1 MKKTVV
7 FAAFCVFFCFVF
19 NFFAFSQTVAFVSL
33 ENCSKQLNAKVY
45 WDTLSGSGILE
56 KDGHQIQFRTE
67 NQIVIFDFNAFELLD
82 APKNINGTVFFTK
95 TFVNRIE
102 EYFAEAKNK
111 DLQIAKEKAEN
122 EKKLSQN
129 LTTKENKS
137 SEEII
142 STGELFKIGAILID
156 PGHGGKDTGAV
167 GYYTNSKGK
176 KTEIR
181 EKDVVLE
188 IGTELYKKLKKD
200 FPDKRIYLSRS
211 DDSTMSLDERVELA
225 NNIPLAEHEAI
236 LYVSIHANSNLRKE
250 PSGFEVWYLSPGY
263 RRNIIAEDAA
273 DKEILPILNSML
285 EEEFTTES
293 ILIAK
298 FILDGLDAEI
308 GKQSPNRGLKEEEW
322 YVVRNANMPS
332 VLVEV
337 GFVSNPNEAKLLAD
351 SNYLRKI
358 VTGMYNGL
366 SSFIA
371 HFERSRGFTS
381 GQWII
386 TKIN

>member
-1 MKKTVV
+1 MRKTVV
-7 FAAFCVFFCFVF
+7 FAAFGIIFCFF
-19 NFFAFSQTVAFVSL
+19 ATFSAFSQNVSFVSL

-45 WDTLSGSGILE
+45 WDSLSESGILE

-67 NQIVIFDFNAFELLD
+67 NQIAIFDFSAFELVD
-82 APKNINGTVFFTK
+82 APKNINGTVFFTNGFVTRAEKFFADAK
-95 TFVNRIE
+95 T
-102 EYFAEAKNK
+102 A
-111 DLQIAKEKAEN
+111 DLKIAAEKAEQAKASQHTVTGT
-122 EKKLSQN
+122 ESQN
-129 LTTKENKS
+129 IEKNNAE
-137 SEEII
+137 SE
-142 STGELFKIGAILID
+142 ELFKIGAILID
-156 PGHGGKDTGAV
+156 PGHGGKDTGAI
-167 GYYTNSKGK
+167 GSYTNSKGK
-176 KTEIR
+176 KVELK

-188 IGTELYKKLKKD
+188 IATELYKKLKKD

-211 DDSTMSLDERVELA
+211 EDTTVSLEQRVELA
-225 NNIPLAEHEAI
+225 NNIPLAEHEAV
-236 LYVSIHANSNLRKE
+236 LYVSVHANSNLRPE
-250 PSGFEVWYLSPGY
+250 PSGFEVWYLTPDY
-263 RRNIIAEDAA
+263 RRNIIADDAA
-273 DKEILPILNSML
+273 DVEILPILNSML

-298 FILDGLDAEI
+298 FISDGLEAEI
-308 GKQSPNRGLKEEEW
+308 GKQSPNRGLKEEAW

-337 GFVSNPNEAKLLAD
+337 GFVSNPKEAKLLAD

-381 GQWII
+381 GQ
-386 TKIN
+386 

>member
-7 FAAFCVFFCFVF
+7 FAAFCII
-19 NFFAFSQTVAFVSL
+19 FFAAGFSLFAQSVSFVSL
-33 ENCSKQLNAKVY
+33 ENFSKQLNAKVY
-45 WDTLSGSGILE
+45 WDSLSESGVLE

-67 NQIVIFDFNAFELLD
+67 NQIAIFDFNAFELVD
-82 APKNINGTVFFTK
+82 APKNINGTVFFTNAFVSRAEKFFADAK
-95 TFVNRIE
+95 T
-102 EYFAEAKNK
+102 A
-111 DLQIAKEKAEN
+111 DLKIAAEKAEQA
-122 EKKLSQN
+122 KISQH
-129 LTTKENKS
+129 TVS
-137 SEEII
+137 SEPQNNDKNFSAGE
-142 STGELFKIGAILID
+142 ELFKIGAILID

-167 GYYTNSKGK
+167 GSYTNSKGK
-176 KTEIR
+176 KTEIK

-188 IGTELYKKLKKD
+188 ISTELYKKLKKS

-211 DDSTMSLDERVELA
+211 DDSTMSLDQRVELA

-236 LYVSIHANSNLRKE
+236 LYVSVHANSNLRKE

-351 SNYLRKI
+351 SNYLLKI

-381 GQWII
+381 GQ
-386 TKIN
+386 